1 MKNQLSTQK
10 SPYLLAHAMNPV
22 WWQPWNDQ
30 ALKSASQL
38 GKPILLSIGY
48 SACHWCHV
56 MAEESFSDSSTAGLM
71 NDLFFCIKLDK
82 EERPDID
89 AIYQS
94 ALESLG
100 GRPGWPLTIILTPNL
115 EPYIGGT
122 YFPPVPKHG
131 LPAFKDFLTNASQLF
146 VTSPEDAKQK
156 GSDLLAQIRRKA
168 TSSSVGAVSNEL
180 LNFVSNGIL
189 ENFDPVYG
197 GFGQDAKFPQT
208 GLIENL
214 WSAHLRTG
222 YPNYR
227 TAVIETLSSIC
238 NRSLFDHIRG
248 GFFRYTVDDDWSV
261 PHFEK
266 MLYDNALLVSLLST
280 VHKFEPLPVFEHCVT
295 RTCDWLM
302 REMQLSSGG
311 FASSLSADSPTRDD
325 PDVLAEGVFYT
336 CTSEEIQEVLQD
348 DSQLANQ
355 LLNFCPI
362 DPVTQTFI
370 VNKADKKEAS
380 SLNEAAVINQIL
392 KRFSDLQDRR
402 IPPRKDIKVLTDWNG
417 IVIKCL
423 ADAGAQFDRF
433 DWLDVAIDTYQ
444 HISSLAANHGPL
456 LAHCS
461 INNEPYGVAILDD
474 YANMSQAALSLYELT
489 GDDRFVTDAINW
501 VNELESA
508 YCYSKSGGYLLSKE
522 SASRFG
528 YSTARETATPSGNGT
543 MVGVLSRLF
552 SIVGDEIYRSRA
564 ESILSTFA
572 EEISGNYLVMA
583 TLINNSELLENIFH
597 VSIIGPDNSSQRSS
611 LIHAARQTAP
621 PNLMVIPTTPE
632 ISAQLS
638 STHPA
643 HAKTMVNSEC
653 GAYICVGNTC
663 FPPVS
668 DPDELTNRIKELSGL
683 AIFPPT

>member
-1 MKNQLSTQK
+1 
-10 SPYLLAHAMNPV
+10 
-22 WWQPWNDQ
+22 
-30 ALKSASQL
+30 
-38 GKPILLSIGY
+38 
-48 SACHWCHV
+48 
-56 MAEESFSDSSTAGLM
+56 MAEESFSDPPTADLM

-94 ALESLG
+94 ALETLG
-100 GRPGWPLTIILTPNL
+100 GRPGWPLTIILTPTL

-122 YFPPVPKHG
+122 YFPLEPKHG
-131 LPAFKDFLTNASQLF
+131 LPAFKDFLLNASQIF
-146 VTSPEDAKQK
+146 ASSPEDAKQK
-156 GSDLLAQIRRKA
+156 GSDLLSQIRRKA

-311 FASSLSADSPTRDD
+311 FASSLSADSPTGDD

-402 IPPRKDIKVLTDWNG
+402 IPPGKDIKVLTDWNG

-501 VNELESA
+501 VNELESD

-572 EEISGNYLVMA
+572 EEIPGHYLVMA
-583 TLINNSELLENIFH
+583 TLINNSELLEDIFH
-597 VSIIGPDNSSQRSS
+597 VSIIGPENDSQRSS

-621 PNLMVIPTTPE
+621 PNLMVIPATPE
-632 ISAQLS
+632 ISQQLS
-638 STHPA
+638 NAHPA
-643 HAKTMVNSEC
+643 HAKTMVDGEC
-653 GAYICVGNTC
+653 SAYICVGNTC

-668 DPDELTNRIKELSGL
+668 DPDELTDRIKELSGL
-683 AIFPPT
+683 AIFSPT